1 MSKKRQNIK
10 RLRELLKSIAS
21 KPTKKVKPKKEEPK
35 AEEPKAKEEKPKKK
49 KKVVKNDD

>member
-21 KPTKKVKPKKEEPK
+21 RPTKKAKPKKEEPK
-35 AEEPKAKEEKPKKK
+35 AEEKPKNK
-49 KKVVKNDD
+49 KKVVKKED